1 MKTKT
6 KRIIAQMVA
15 GVFASMT
22 VASFGMA
29 LHDTFFIGNEKN
41 DIDKKL
47 SVVCTN
53 IKQSSEFKN
62 EYINLYDTYS
72 QNYLQGNITIDEYID
87 NLRYLE
93 SDKFVEDFI
102 ESHSEH
108 KNADTFTQLQSQK
121 TEVVDTSKNTALSKL
136 GLGIMCGIT
145 GAFPVGHSLR
155 LKELEEEQE
164 REKMFK
170 EFSK

>member
-1 MKTKT
+1 MKIKT

-15 GVFASMT
+15 GVFASMMIG
-22 VASFGMA
+22 SFGMA
-29 LHDTFFIGNEKN
+29 LHDTFTFVNKKSA
-41 DIDKKL
+41 IDEKL
-47 SVVCTN
+47 SIVCTN
-53 IKQSSEFKN
+53 IKKSSEFES
-62 EYINLYDTYS
+62 EYINYYNKYS
-72 QNYLQGNITIDEYID
+72 QDYIQNVTTLDEHIA
-87 NLRYLE
+87 NLKYLE
-93 SDKFVEDFI
+93 SDEFIEDFI
-102 ESHSEH
+102 SSHSEH
-108 KNADTFTQLQSQK
+108 ENADTFTQLQSQK

-155 LKELEEEQE
+155 LKELEEQE